1 MVILKFTWKGKGPRI
16 VKTILRKKNKV
27 GNTHFL
33 VSKTYYR
40 VTISRTV
47 WSWHK
52 DKHMA
57 QPE

>member
-1 MVILKFTWKGKGPRI
+1 MQGTRNSQNNI
-16 VKTILRKKNKV
+16 KKNKV

-33 VSKTYYR
+33 VSKTYYK
-40 VTISRTV
+40 VTISKTV